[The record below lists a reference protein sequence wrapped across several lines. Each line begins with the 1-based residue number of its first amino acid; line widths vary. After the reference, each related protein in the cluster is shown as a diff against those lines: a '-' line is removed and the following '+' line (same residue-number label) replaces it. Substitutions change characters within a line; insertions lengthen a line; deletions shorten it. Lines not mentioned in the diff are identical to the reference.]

1 MLTFQQ
7 KWQSLHHPSTDVSG
21 DADFYCRLYEK
32 LCRLTRQEAR
42 QSDAAILSLLLYT
55 ENIIATG
62 LDGVYE
68 YMYRSLGD
76 VVFRWCDGLGMDAN
90 ATSQVHNLVSEA
102 VAEAP
107 RSTLRRWITENVLSG
122 DFLRL
127 SDMLVYFAR
136 EDRILR
142 RVYPNLRYREAMFLR
157 LTGNRQAARYLS
169 GTDLAFNWRD
179 KQGNTL
185 PATLAEQFRL
195 LAVPAEKQEKS
206 ILLETAEYL
215 ESIRSE
221 RLDTYTVVRR
231 KGGCTLTLRH
241 RDGRLF
247 KDVTLPSPLP
257 GTDEG
262 QYLAVQLVTYLGKT
276 RASGPV
282 RWLGKESVDAWN
294 GEALWDAIDK
304 EEREDAK
311 RTYFTTFFGKRLSLY
326 DDLYTLPQD
335 PEEARYASQGIYLDE
350 PNILDFL
357 QWLEPEETAR
367 HRG

>member
-1 MLTFQQ
+1 
-7 KWQSLHHPSTDVSG
+7 
-21 DADFYCRLYEK
+21 
-32 LCRLTRQEAR
+32 
-42 QSDAAILSLLLYT
+42 
-55 ENIIATG
+55 
-62 LDGVYE
+62 
-68 YMYRSLGD
+68 MYRSLGD
-76 VVFRWCDGLGMDAN
+76 VVFRWCDGLCMDAN
-90 ATSQVHNLVSEA
+90 ATSQIHNLVSGA

-107 RSTLRRWITENVLSG
+107 RSSLRRWITESVRSR

-127 SDMLVYFAR
+127 SDTLVYFAR

-185 PATLAEQFRL
+185 SATLAKQFRL

-215 ESIRSE
+215 DSIRSE

-247 KDVTLPSPLP
+247 KDVTLPSPLAE
-257 GTDEG
+257 TDES
-262 QYLAVQLVTYLGKT
+262 QHLAAQLVTYLGKT

-335 PEEARYASQGIYLDE
+335 PEEARCASQGIYLDE

-357 QWLEPEETAR
+357 QWLKPEETAPL
-367 HRG
+367 